1 MIVITGATGNL
12 GKGVIDNLIKKCGP
26 NHLIASVRDLQKAS
40 FYQEKGVSVRKGSFD
55 CIDDLKTAF
64 EGASQVLIVSANTLG
79 EEALRLHRNAI
90 DAAKLAGV
98 NRILY
103 TSHMGARVG
112 SLFAPADQHAGTEAY
127 LAKSGAAYTSLR
139 HGFYAES
146 CLAMIGDGLK
156 RGELRTP
163 EDGPVSWTAR
173 SDLAQADAEILIDS
187 ENWNGVTLPLTAPQ
201 AWTMA
206 EIAEIAS
213 DISGRRVRHVVVS
226 DQEWLDAK
234 MAAGMP
240 KIYAELLLGSFQASR
255 RGDFAATHPALENLL
270 GRPARTIR
278 EVLTAFLR
286 EDPNHQ

>member
-12 GKGVIDNLIKKCGP
+12 GKGVIDNLIQKCGP
-26 NHLIASVRDLQKAS
+26 HQLIASVRDLQKAS
-40 FYQEKGVSVRKGSFD
+40 FYQEKSVSVRKGSFD

-90 DAAKLAGV
+90 DAAKQAGV
-98 NRILY
+98 KRILY
-103 TSHMGARVG
+103 TSHMGAREG

-127 LAKSGAAYTSLR
+127 LAKSGVAYTSLR

-146 CLAMIGDGLK
+146 CLNMIGDGLK
-156 RGELRTP
+156 SGDLRTP

-173 SDLAQADAEILIDS
+173 SDLAQADAEIIIDS
-187 ENWNGVTLPLTAPQ
+187 ENWNGSTPPLTASQ

-206 EIAEIAS
+206 DIAALAS
-213 DISGRRVRHVVVS
+213 DITGRRIRHVVVP

-255 RGDFAATHPALENLL
+255 RGDFATTHPALENLL
-270 GRPARTIR
+270 SRPAKTMRD
-278 EVLTAFLR
+278 VLAAFLQ
-286 EDPNHQ
+286 DDHGQ